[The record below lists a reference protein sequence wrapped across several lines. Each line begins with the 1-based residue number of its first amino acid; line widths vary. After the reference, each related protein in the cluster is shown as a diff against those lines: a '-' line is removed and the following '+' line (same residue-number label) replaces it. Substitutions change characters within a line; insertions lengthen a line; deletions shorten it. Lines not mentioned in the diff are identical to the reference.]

1 MEFRDLQ
8 KMTVVKLREEAMKH
22 EGLTGVH
29 GMKKAELVAAL
40 APIFGID
47 IDAQIKAV
55 REVMAA
61 SKGDVKKEIQAL
73 KQQRNDALDDRDHD
87 ALRQARLAIKKR
99 KRYLRRLAEQNQGA
113 RV

>member
-1 MEFRDLQ
+1 MDLRELQ

-29 GMKKAELVAAL
+29 GMGKTELIAAL

-47 IDAQIKAV
+47 LEAQLKAA
-55 REVMAA
+55 RERMAA
-61 SKGDVKKEIQAL
+61 SKGDVKKEIHAL
-73 KQQRNDALDDRDHD
+73 KQQRSDALADHDHD

-99 KRYLRRLAEQNQGA
+99 KRYLRRLAEQNQQA
-113 RV
+113 LV